1 MKTIRE
7 LINLIETAQP
17 MTHNNLILQLAQQA
31 GILFDTE
38 TVPET
43 GLKYEGAMISREDLE
58 QFAWLLINACAEQVD
73 DYWSELDHR
82 FADKRIKQLF
92 GL

>member
-1 MKTIRE
+1 MKTFRE
-7 LINLIETAQP
+7 LINLVETAQP
-17 MTHNNLILQLAQQA
+17 MTHNNHILQLAQQA

-43 GLKYEGAMISREDLE
+43 GLKYQGAMISDQDLE
-58 QFAWLLINACAEQVD
+58 QFARLLINACADVA
-73 DYWSELDHR
+73 LDSIGEGNIGD
-82 FADKRIKQLF
+82 AIKHHF

>member
-7 LINLIETAQP
+7 LINLIESAQP

-58 QFAWLLINACAEQVD
+58 QFARLLINACADACYNESNEVNLD
-73 DYWSELDHR
+73 NSELL
-82 FADKRIKQLF
+82 KMF

>member
-17 MTHNNLILQLAQQA
+17 MTHNNHILQLAQQA
-31 GILFDTE
+31 GAERYGEQDILVNGKDANDFVE
-38 TVPET
+38 N
-43 GLKYEGAMISREDLE
+43 
-58 QFAWLLINACAEQVD
+58 FARLLINACADACYNESNEVNLD
-73 DYWSELDHR
+73 NSELL
-82 FADKRIKQLF
+82 KMF